1 MISFEFDKSVPTGR
15 VETTDLTDIDRAVG
29 SYFRK
34 ALAEL
39 VVTDKARP
47 ENREFSDFERKDI
60 NHKLFAGQF
69 DDPQEF
75 VSKLVAKSP
84 DASKE
89 RSQLFPV
96 CYISRDPAISFT
108 DGSDYA
114 DITHYGDIRN
124 ADGTIKAVVN
134 KSFAKFNYSIN
145 ALAWDKA
152 TIGRMGLGIA
162 MFARHQM
169 AFRGRHIEA
178 KTMIAGT
185 PTTLNLEL
193 NIPRDAIGEPI
204 SASYQENRLNGVSF
218 SFEVIAEVLEAVF
231 VDNQPQTL
239 TVGDVEVLENGE
251 HVEVSA

>member
-1 MISFEFDKSVPTGR
+1 MISFEFDNNAPTGQ

-39 VVTDKARP
+39 IVTDKTRP
-47 ENREFSDFERKDI
+47 ENREFSDFERKDV
-60 NHKLFAGQF
+60 NSKLFAGQF
-69 DDPQEF
+69 DDPQDF
-75 VSKLVAKSP
+75 ISKLVAKSP
-84 DASKE
+84 DAGKE

-96 CYISRDPAISFT
+96 CYLHRDPAITFT

-114 DITHYGDIRN
+114 DITNYGEIFN
-124 ADGTIKAVVN
+124 GDGTIKAVLN

-152 TIGRMGLGIA
+152 TVGRMGLGIA

-169 AFRGRHIEA
+169 PFRSRRIEA
-178 KTMIAGT
+178 RTMIAGT
-185 PTTLNLEL
+185 AITLQLEL
-193 NIPRDAIGEPI
+193 NIPRDAIGESI
-204 SASYQENRLNGVSF
+204 SASYQDNRINGISY

-231 VDNQPQTL
+231 VDNKPQTL
-239 TVGDVEVLENGE
+239 TVGNVEILENGDF
-251 HVEVSA
+251 VEVSA